1 MLVTKRAKIE
11 SRSFPYSLQFGK
23 AKPVLK
29 VDCSSLCRLQDASF
43 EAEGRSGGC
52 IIRRPHRLRRK
63 AEPNATSPSFQLRRR
78 PSSHRWPVTM
88 YFLYKRMS
96 TYVSQYV
103 RTCVLPHS
111 QVVVSQV
118 FYPKFGRCHKQDR
131 TPFISGVRFR
141 HSLYKVYIRKS
152 CGVGDGC
159 GQWLVQY
166 VYCCLVDTRMARR
179 LITRQRSLLPLEAQS
194 HESEMDVSKLRIS
207 KQPVM

>member
-1 MLVTKRAKIE
+1 MEVV
-11 SRSFPYSLQFGK
+11 SS
-23 AKPVLK
+23 
-29 VDCSSLCRLQDASF
+29 VDLN
-43 EAEGRSGGC
+43 
-52 IIRRPHRLRRK
+52 RK

-118 FYPKFGRCHKQDR
+118 FYPKSGRCHKQDR

-141 HSLYKVYIRKS
+141 HSLYEVYIRKS
-152 CGVGDGC
+152 CGVGVGC
-159 GQWLVQY
+159 VQWLVQY
-166 VYCCLVDTRMARR
+166 VYCCLVDTRMARC
-179 LITRQRSLLPLEAQS
+179 LITRQRGLLPLEAQS

-207 KQPVM
+207 KQPMMCSGTVEQCLVRRISMYGCPRQSITNTTIQQNILKPARDTLVPAI